1 VEAGSSEGALKMPSL
16 LFLWLLLLL
25 LLGGSGYPVG
35 VELGGGVLLCNKDNG
50 EE

>member
-1 VEAGSSEGALKMPSL
+1 MEAGGSEGALKMPSL
-16 LFLWLLLLL
+16 LFLWLLLL

-35 VELGGGVLLCNKDNG
+35 VELGGGVLLCNKDNV